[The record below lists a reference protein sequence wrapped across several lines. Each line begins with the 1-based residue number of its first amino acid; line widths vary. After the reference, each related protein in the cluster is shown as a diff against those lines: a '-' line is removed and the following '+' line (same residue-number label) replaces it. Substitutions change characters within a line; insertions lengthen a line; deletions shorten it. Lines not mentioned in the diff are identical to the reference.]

1 MIHNQSLTIPDS
13 LKLNFDSKGYVIVP
27 VSDSRALSELR
38 QVVYHSAVEVLPDIE
53 PSSAKSDIT
62 EFFDQFHLRGLTG
75 ASLNDYRL
83 ELISRISSKVDVG
96 EAVFKSLESS
106 IEPLLGP
113 DIVVQRW
120 TNLVIQQ
127 PGDINVS
134 PVHRDAPMNSH
145 FEIVCWIPF
154 NHCFETK
161 GMIVLDKEQSEYVLE
176 LLADPYQGFD
186 AFADFAMTQGSTLD
200 VPYGHALIF
209 WTGLVHAVPIN
220 QETSTRWSMNIR
232 YKNFFSP
239 FGSKGLPDFF
249 KILKLSP
256 LTRLALNAERASLL
270 SKS

>member
-1 MIHNQSLTIPDS
+1 MQKKTFTIPNTS
-13 LKLNFDSKGYVIVP
+13 ESNFDSKGYAIVP
-27 VSDSRALSELR
+27 ASDFGVLNELR
-38 QVVYHSAVEVLPDIE
+38 QTVYRSAVELLSDIE
-53 PSSAKSDIT
+53 PNSTKSDIT
-62 EFFDQFHLRGLTG
+62 EFFDQFHLRDLTE
-75 ASLNDYRL
+75 ALLNDYRL
-83 ELISRISSKVDVG
+83 ELISRISSAIDVG
-96 EAVFKSLESS
+96 EAVFKSFENT

-113 DIVVQRW
+113 DIVVQRG

-154 NHCFETK
+154 NHCFATK
-161 GMIVLDKEQSEYVLE
+161 GMLVLDKAQSEHALE
-176 LLADPYQGFD
+176 LLADPLRGFD
-186 AFADFAMTQGSTLD
+186 SFADFAMTHGNTLD

-220 QETSTRWSMNIR
+220 REDSTRWSMNIR

-249 KILKLSP
+249 RILKLSP
-256 LTRLALNAERASLL
+256 LTRLALNAERTSLL
-270 SKS
+270 SNS